1 MSGLD
6 ELRSNIVRAMLPHVT
21 FDGWSK
27 VALRAGALD
36 CGENEDIVERLFPR
50 GLNQA
55 AEVYSVLADEEMV
68 DAMEAV
74 GVGDMKVRDRITACR
89 PAAARSGGKMTG
101 RRSGGSCHISPSR
114 AEKLLAARLLMKTV
128 DTMWYAAGDDAT
140 DFNYYTKRG
149 LLAGV
154 YGSTILYWL
163 NDESEGREATWE
175 FLDRRIGDVMQIP
188 KLQAR
193 VRKAAGLLPS
203 PSRYCAYFLR
213 GAGRSEHPR
222 SRN

>member
-1 MSGLD
+1 MSSLD

-21 FDGWSK
+21 FDGWSNA
-27 VALRAGALD
+27 ALRAGALD

-68 DAMEAV
+68 DAMEAA
-74 GVGDMKVRDRITACR
+74 GVGEMKVRDRITAAVQLR
-89 PAAARSGGKMTG
+89 LEAVENDRESIRQLMSYLAVPG
-101 RRSGGSCHISPSR
+101 RN
-114 AEKLLAARLLMKTV
+114 LLAARLLMKTV
-128 DTMWYAAGDDAT
+128 DTMWYAAGDNAT

-175 FLDRRIGDVMQIP
+175 FLDRRIDDVMQIP
-188 KLQAR
+188 RIQSR
-193 VRKAAGLLPS
+193 VRKAGGLLPS
-203 PSRYCAYFLR
+203 PFKVLRALSSRR
-213 GAGRSEHPR
+213 RVV
-222 SRN
+222 

>member
-1 MSGLD
+1 MSSLD
-6 ELRSNIVRAMLPHVT
+6 ELRSDIVRAMLPHVT

-27 VALRAGALD
+27 AALRAGALD

-55 AEVYSVLADEEMV
+55 AEVYSVLADEEMAG
-68 DAMEAV
+68 AMEAA
-74 GVGDMKVRDRITACR
+74 GVGEMKVRDRITAAVR
-89 PAAARSGGKMTG
+89 LRLEAAENDREAIRRLMSYLAVPG
-101 RRSGGSCHISPSR
+101 RKP
-114 AEKLLAARLLMKTV
+114 LAARLLMKTV
-128 DTMWYAAGDDAT
+128 DTMWYAAGDNAT

-154 YGSTILYWL
+154 YGSTVLYWL
-163 NDESEGREATWE
+163 NDESEGCEATWE
-175 FLDRRIGDVMQIP
+175 FLDRRIGDVMKIP

-203 PSRYCAYFLR
+203 PFKVLRVLASRRRAV
-213 GAGRSEHPR
+213 
-222 SRN
+222 